1 LRRWALVAA
10 LACLVAAP
18 AAHADAD
25 PASDYLLRL
34 PAFVPPD
41 DNVPAADAKQ
51 LNAVLAAAK
60 ARGFEIRV
68 ALIGTQYDMGSVSV
82 LFKQPK
88 RYARFLG
95 QELFF
100 VYKGRALVV
109 MPNGYGFSKGGK
121 AVPSLQTVVASLP
134 APGANGH
141 ALAAG
146 AITAVRKLA
155 ATAGVSLPVPKATAT
170 SSGRKSRSVLASIV
184 VLILLL
190 AAAGAAFWVRRRRR
204 R

>member
-18 AAHADAD
+18 AARADAD

-34 PAFVPPD
+34 PAFVPAD
-41 DNVPAADAKQ
+41 DNVPSADATQ

-68 ALIGTQYDMGSVSV
+68 ALIGTRYDMGSVSV
-82 LFKQPK
+82 LFRQPQ

-121 AVPSLQTVVASLP
+121 AIPALQAVVSRLP
-134 APGANGH
+134 ATGANGH

-146 AITAVRKLA
+146 AIAAVRKLA
-155 ATAGVSLPVPKATAT
+155 ATAGVSLPAPKATGT
-170 SSGRKSRSVLASIV
+170 SSGHRSRSVFASIV
-184 VLILLL
+184 VGVLFL
-190 AAAGAAFWVRRRRR
+190 AAAGAAIWVRRRRR